1 MIYGGFNILK
11 DAVRKNYIAIRNRL
25 LKQEVIDISEA
36 LAERLKQIEYINNAK
51 SIMCYVSFGNE
62 VHTHELIKMWLSEG
76 KQVSVPCVAN
86 NTKEVKGMYAVK
98 INSFDELEAAGK
110 YGILEPP
117 LLECNIITPAL
128 LDAVIVPGSAF
139 DINKNRMGYGA
150 GYYDRFLSNVS
161 HKCYKIGICYDFQVL
176 DKIPY
181 EEYDVP
187 LDLLITE
194 KRIII

>member
-1 MIYGGFNILK
+1 MTHGGYNILK
-11 DAVRKNYIAIRNRL
+11 DEVRRNYIAIRNRL
-25 LKQEVIDISEA
+25 QKHEVTDISKVI
-36 LAERLKQIEYINNAK
+36 AERLKQLEIIKSAK
-51 SIMCYVSFGNE
+51 SIMCFVSFGNE

-76 KQVSVPCVAN
+76 KQVSVPSVAN
-86 NTKEVKGMYAVK
+86 STKEARGMYAVK
-98 INSFDELEAAGK
+98 VNSFDELKEAGK

-117 LLECNIITPAL
+117 LLDCNIITPAL

-150 GYYDRFLSNVS
+150 GYYDGFLSNVS
-161 HKCYKIGICYDFQVL
+161 PECYKIGICYEFQVL

-187 LDLLITE
+187 LDLLVTE
-194 KRIII
+194 KRIIE

>member
-1 MIYGGFNILK
+1 MTHGGYNILK
-11 DAVRKNYIAIRNRL
+11 DEVRKKCIAIRNRL
-25 LKQEVIDISEA
+25 QKHEVTDISKVI
-36 LAERLKQIEYINNAK
+36 AERLKQLEIIKSAK
-51 SIMCYVSFGNE
+51 SIMCFVSFGKE

-76 KQVSVPCVAN
+76 KQISVPSVASS
-86 NTKEVKGMYAVK
+86 TKEARGMYAVK
-98 INSFDELEAAGK
+98 INSFDELESTGK

-117 LLECNIITPAL
+117 LLDCNIITPAQ

-150 GYYDRFLSNVS
+150 GYYDRFLSDLS
-161 HKCYKIGICYDFQVL
+161 HECYKIGICYDFQVL

-187 LDLLITE
+187 LDLLVTE
-194 KRIII
+194 KRVI